1 MFGLSRF
8 KTAHFPLKIQG
19 FPHLPVQ
26 SRLIPRFSITLSL
39 YNLLI
44 EGIVIL
50 DEKQRFVYANQAYR
64 NHVHMDD
71 ETYAKYQGKDW
82 IAVRR
87 AIRAQADS
95 ISNKVFSTG
104 RPIYNYHQRLNDG
117 TESYSDVVPYWDRGE
132 IVGAIIVVRDILSL
146 RDLIQTVQEKE
157 KYISQLNERVK
168 GFYKTRYAFEDIIGQ
183 DYPYIKLAKKAAQTD
198 NSVFLIGESGTGK
211 EVVAQSIHR
220 DSYRGGQSF
229 VDINCA
235 SLPET
240 LLDSELFG
248 YVPGAFTGASK
259 NGKIGLFE
267 LANGGTLFLDEI
279 TEMPLPL
286 QSKLLRVLQERQIR
300 RLGDTKNIKV
310 DVRVIAATNQDMEKA
325 LAENR
330 FRQDLFYR
338 LAVIA
343 IQLPPLRERKKDF
356 DHYVSYFLQPLERQY
371 KKRFRFSKEADQLM
385 HSYKWPGN
393 IRELQNVLEYC
404 CMVATSDQIT
414 PACLPYYMRQEMHV
428 TKEREERFSARPNE
442 TLEETMRR
450 VEQETICEMLEHY
463 GTSTVAKKN
472 IARALG
478 ISVATLY
485 NKMKKLNISGA

>member
-1 MFGLSRF
+1 MEASSTISKFF
-8 KTAHFPLKIQG
+8 NADTARWFD
-19 FPHLPVQ
+19 
-26 SRLIPRFSITLSL
+26 
-39 YNLLI
+39 LLI

-50 DEKQRFVYANQAYR
+50 DEKQRFAYANQAYR

-279 TEMPLPL
+279 GNLSYHL
-286 QSKLLRVLQERQIR
+286 QAKLLSAIQSRSI
-300 RLGDTKNIKV
+300 
-310 DVRVIAATNQDMEKA
+310 VRVGSNLSVPTDIRLICATNRNLPEMVTQKQ
-325 LAENR
+325 
-330 FRQDLFYR
+330 FREDLLYR
-338 LAVIA
+338 INT
-343 IQLPPLRERKKDF
+343 IHIEIPSLRERKEDILPLAEM
-356 DHYVSYFLQPLERQY
+356 FLSRYAAKYHKQGLGIDTGAQ
-371 KKRFRFSKEADQLM
+371 KKLRD
-385 HSYKWPGN
+385 YPWPGN
-393 IRELQNVLEYC
+393 IRELQHTVEKAVIVCETENIAEDNLLMASPQVS
-404 CMVATSDQIT
+404 AAQ
-414 PACLPYYMRQEMHV
+414 PAV
-428 TKEREERFSARPNE
+428 S
-442 TLEETMRR
+442 TLEQMERDMIVRAIR
-450 VEQETICEMLEHY
+450 INDGNM
-463 GTSTVAKKN
+463 SAVA
-472 IARALG
+472 AQLG
-478 ISVATLY
+478 ITRQTLY
-485 NKMKKLNISGA
+485 NKIKKYEL